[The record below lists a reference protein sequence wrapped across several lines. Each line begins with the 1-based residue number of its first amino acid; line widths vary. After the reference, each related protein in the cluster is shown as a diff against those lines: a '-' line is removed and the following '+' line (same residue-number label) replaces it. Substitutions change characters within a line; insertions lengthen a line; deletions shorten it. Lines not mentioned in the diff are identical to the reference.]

1 MWEPN
6 IPCFHCVPIDFR
18 ASDTFALTQT
28 DETARAAY
36 AATNRAALQ
45 AERDRLRLVQ
55 LEKTATVQSAG
66 SYPTRNY

>member
-28 DETARAAY
+28 DETARATY
-36 AATNRAALQ
+36 AATNRVALQ

-55 LEKTATVQSAG
+55 LEKTATV
-66 SYPTRNY
+66 